1 MHLCIRQLLNIVVK
15 WPLKTRALSL
25 FETCHKKKNQQKKAN
40 VKDGEG
46 YRHNAHLLKNEWK
59 PLQQ

>member
-15 WPLKTRALSL
+15 WPLKTRALWHAS
-25 FETCHKKKNQQKKAN
+25 KSDKKNQQKKAN